1 MAGLIK
7 RFLYLQSIYKVYYW
21 QGIHR
26 TQIRIKKHAALRLIE
41 RYDLSIDDLR
51 HILKTGKQVKKPRK
65 DGDIGIIERKIGK
78 RKIRIV
84 FKVRNNIV
92 WIITV
97 E

>member
-1 MAGLIK
+1 M
-7 RFLYLQSIYKVYYW
+7 
-21 QGIHR
+21 
-26 TQIRIKKHAALRLIE
+26 
-41 RYDLSIDDLR
+41 
-51 HILKTGKQVKKPRK
+51 TGKQTKKPRK

-84 FKVRNNIV
+84 FKVQDNII